1 MADNSKKLLKIRIEI
16 AIRIFIVCI
25 VCALIVWVM
34 PKTGNFQYDYQKGM
48 PWRYEILNAPF
59 DFPIYKTQET
69 LNKEKEDISKN
80 HLMFFKEDTAISN
93 EQITNF
99 KKDLLTLQ
107 NISEI
112 EKDSLL
118 FVLKEIYKKG
128 VIRLPVDIET
138 KNLTK
143 IKIVIDNVSH
153 DVLFSDIFSQ
163 KKAYEFFV
171 KNATKKLNP
180 LQREAL
186 STLNVIDFIKVDLFY
201 DKNKTEKVLDDNL
214 SSLSLTE
221 GMIGKGEV
229 VISKRELVTSDK
241 IKVLNSLKRE
251 YKNSVGTVNERLE
264 TIFGYIMLVMV
275 GLIVFSIFVYDSNK
289 KLLYYRRDIKTFIFL
304 MLMFLFMI
312 LLCSVGYY
320 LNANLYLFPVLL
332 FVILVRILINSG
344 AAMYLLIIASLL
356 MSCFAANSYLFATM
370 QILTGSVAIFSLTQ
384 LQRRSQLIY
393 SVFFIFMSYCAI
405 YISFIL
411 IQNGSLGMSNLNTI
425 LALLLNCVLLTLS
438 YPIVYIVEK
447 LFGYTSDVTLME
459 LSNPNH
465 PLLRDLIKKAP
476 GTFQHCMMVSNMAEE
491 AIYSIGGNPLLAR
504 TGALYHDIGKM
515 SNPFYFIE
523 NQSGGVNPHDQLEF
537 DESAKIIIDHVD
549 KGVELAQKY
558 KLPSVI
564 VDFIKTHHGK
574 SKVKYFY
581 NSFKNKYPNSLI
593 DESDFTYK
601 GPDPVSKECAV
612 VMMADAIEAAS
623 RTLPNKSVENVTDLV
638 NQIIDSQMKDGRF
651 ENSEITFKDVAEV
664 KRVYINL
671 LTNIYHSRI
680 AYPKLKNK

>member
-1 MADNSKKLLKIRIEI
+1 VKLVI
-16 AIRIFIVCI
+16 
-25 VCALIVWVM
+25 
-34 PKTGNFQYDYQKGM
+34 N
-48 PWRYEILNAPF
+48 N
-59 DFPIYKTQET
+59 
-69 LNKEKEDISKN
+69 
-80 HLMFFKEDTAISN
+80 ISN
-93 EQITNF
+93 
-99 KKDLLTLQ
+99 
-107 NISEI
+107 
-112 EKDSLL
+112 
-118 FVLKEIYKKG
+118 
-128 VIRLPVDIET
+128 
-138 KNLTK
+138 
-143 IKIVIDNVSH
+143 
-153 DVLFSDIFSQ
+153 DVLFSNIFSQ

-171 KNATKKLNP
+171 KNTLKKMNP

-186 STLNVIDFIKVDLFY
+186 STLNIIDFIKVNLFY
-201 DKNKTEKVLDDNL
+201 DKNKTEKVLNDNL

-221 GMIGKGEV
+221 GMVGKGEV

-241 IKVLNSLKRE
+241 IKVLNSLKKE
-251 YKNSVGTVNERLE
+251 YKNRVGTVNERLE
-264 TIFGYIMLVMV
+264 TIFGYILLVMV
-275 GLIVFSIFVYDSNK
+275 GLIVFSIFIYDSHK

-320 LNANLYLFPVLL
+320 LDANLYLFPVLL
-332 FVILVRILINSG
+332 FVILVRILINSR
-344 AAMYLLIIASLL
+344 AAIYLLIIASLL

-393 SVFFIFMSYCAI
+393 SVFFIFMTYCAI

-465 PLLRDLIKKAP
+465 PLLRDLTKKAP

-537 DESAKIIIDHVD
+537 DESAKIIIGHVE

-623 RTLPNKSVENVTDLV
+623 RTLPNKSVENITDLV
-638 NQIIDSQMKDGRF
+638 NQIIESQMKDGRF
-651 ENSEITFKDVAEV
+651 ENSEITFKDFAEV
-664 KRVYINL
+664 KKVYINL

-680 AYPKLKNK
+680 AYPKLKK